1 MRMRYKNIELR
12 QHGVPDSHGHT
23 ISDDRPNEIISWTY
37 DEVADK
43 EWCITICW
51 LKRDKESYYIETIGD
66 RYTEHEDMEALNHV
80 AKFAIRVLNAHLEFE
95 KGIY

>member
-1 MRMRYKNIELR
+1 MIMRCKNVEFR
-12 QHGVPDSHGHT
+12 QQGVSDSHDHT
-23 ISDDRPNEIISWTY
+23 IDNDRPNEIISWTY

-80 AKFAIRVLNAHLEFE
+80 AKSAIRVLNAHLEFE
-95 KGIY
+95 EGIY

>member
-37 DEVADK
+37 DEIADK
-43 EWCITICW
+43 ESCITICW
-51 LKRDKESYYIETIGD
+51 LKPSKESYYIETIGD

-80 AKFAIRVLNAHLEFE
+80 AKSSIRVLNAHLEFE
-95 KGIY
+95 KGMY